1 MPDHAPKILLIT
13 PEFYGA
19 EKTIKSVLEKSG
31 FEVTWFEN
39 KILPLDYH
47 GTNSKF
53 KLLRKI
59 YFLLFSPHVLY
70 LRKELKK
77 TDNIKFDILFSINA
91 HLICPYLFK
100 KLKSKNPRLF
110 SVLYLW
116 DASSMYNWTKELK
129 HFNKVFTFDRADS
142 IKYQIEYK
150 PNFYIKRS
158 VSRIHEKEYDL
169 FFAGKFSAGRLA
181 MVDKIVKQTEISS
194 IKSCVKLWTAYK
206 VFFHNHLIYR
216 LLKRFDFKSSWIKN
230 YELNFEAIEGILTRE
245 YIIRKS
251 LNYEEMQYH
260 LLCSNVILDLPFQGQ
275 TGYSHRLIEALANGK
290 KVITTNS
297 SVRNENFYNSEQ
309 IKVIDEQNPEIDC
322 NWIKEESSYPID
334 NYFLDLEL
342 SAWLKSI
349 VNVGIA

>member
-1 MPDHAPKILLIT
+1 MSLRILLLT
-13 PEFYGA
+13 PEFYGI
-19 EKTIKSVLEKSG
+19 EKKIKSVLEKSD
-31 FEVTWFEN
+31 FEVIWFEN

-59 YFLLFSPHVLY
+59 YFLLLSPHIRY

-77 TDNIKFDILFSINA
+77 NENLKFDILFSINA
-91 HLICPYLFK
+91 HLICPYLFR
-100 KLKSKNPRLF
+100 KLKSKNPKLF

-116 DASSMYNWTKELK
+116 DSSSMYNWTKELK

-142 IKYQIEYK
+142 VKYQIEYK

-158 VSRIHEKEYDL
+158 VNRIHEKEYDL
-169 FFAGKFSAGRLA
+169 FFAGKFSPGRLA
-181 MVDKIVKQTEISS
+181 VVDKIVKQAEKSS
-194 IKSCVKLWTAYK
+194 IGSFVKLWTAYK

-216 LLKRFDFKSSWIKN
+216 LLKMFNFKSSWIEN
-230 YELNFEAIEGILTRE
+230 YEINFEAIEGILTRE
-245 YIIRKS
+245 YIIGKS
-251 LNYEEMQYH
+251 LTYEEMQHH
-260 LLCSNVILDLPFQGQ
+260 LLCSNVILDLPFHGQ
-275 TGYSHRLIEALANGK
+275 TGYTHRLIEALAKGK

-309 IKVIDEQNPEIDC
+309 IQIIDEQNPEIDC
-322 NWIKEESSYPID
+322 TWIKEKSTYPID

-342 SAWLKSI
+342 SAWLKSVI
-349 VNVGIA
+349 NEGIA